1 MSVDSGVS
9 GGAGS
14 SAASSSV
21 SLNNGNTKDG
31 MSASSGVVTPKS
43 VDPSSGTLINLASPD
58 GQAPSVT
65 KSGLE
70 KGIIDIRITENPIS
84 ESPELS
90 SDLDANPTC

>member
-9 GGAGS
+9 GAGS

-21 SLNNGNTKDG
+21 SLNNGTTKDV

-43 VDPSSGTLINLASPD
+43 VDPGSGTLINLASPD
-58 GQAPSVT
+58 AAPVT

>member
-9 GGAGS
+9 GAGS

-21 SLNNGNTKDG
+21 SLNNGTKD
-31 MSASSGVVTPKS
+31 SSGVVTPKS
-43 VDPSSGTLINLASPD
+43 LDPASGTLINLASPD
-58 GQAPSVT
+58 APPAT
-65 KSGLE
+65 KIGLE

-90 SDLDANPTC
+90 SDLEGNPAC

>member
-1 MSVDSGVS
+1 MSVDS
-9 GGAGS
+9 GAGS

-21 SLNNGNTKDG
+21 SLNNGTAKDG

-43 VDPSSGTLINLASPD
+43 VDPTSGTLITLASPD
-58 GQAPSVT
+58 GPAPVT

-90 SDLDANPTC
+90 SDLDTNPTC

>member
-21 SLNNGNTKDG
+21 SLNNGTTKDG
-31 MSASSGVVTPKS
+31 MSGSSGVVTPKS
-43 VDPSSGTLINLASPD
+43 VDPSTGALINLASPD
-58 GQAPSVT
+58 GAKT
-65 KSGLE
+65 TLE